1 MSVLVHQD
9 KSAGL
14 AVGVD
19 WSVLA
24 GAGEKAN
31 AAAIRK
37 RASLIGAKNYCTTH
51 LHDTT
56 YIGLYTPP
64 IELPGSKTIKP
75 KKVHSLAMV
84 FRNAFTNVDA
94 AAINAVLLMSPQD
107 SSTAIRLV
115 LVVIEGGQ
123 VVYNKLDDATKA
135 LAKAREF
142 TSTAGIAYSV
152 FGNTHELASSE
163 PITWDQL
170 QSYANA
176 SSELKPVPVNT
187 IALGAVVAIAS
198 LAAAA
203 VAYNYF
209 VLAPAKARAKL
220 LAQQAA
226 NNHTPQY
233 MERLNTGLLK
243 AGWAHAD
250 MLAFLKSLKT
260 QAAYNKGW
268 ELKKIE
274 CSIDTS
280 ACEFEYARLG
290 GTVKELIASS
300 SDKTYL
306 PNKSISDA
314 EAYFNQP
321 IKPIVHSLMGKPL
334 PKPEDGNV
342 ALKNQAQR
350 LLNAGA
356 NVTTTETKPWP
367 NDGVDINKVE
377 PAALVKRGGFE
388 FKAPYTLSDTMLAQ
402 LPSHVVLKSFI
413 ADLNVGGDKADN
425 IKMTFKGYSYVK

>member
-9 KSAGL
+9 KAVGL

-64 IELPGSKTIKP
+64 VALPGSKAIKP

-107 SSTAIRLV
+107 SSAAKRLV

-123 VVYNKLDDATKA
+123 VVYNKLDDAPKA
-135 LAKAREF
+135 VAKAREF
-142 TSTAGIAYSV
+142 TSSVGIAYSV
-152 FGNTHELASSE
+152 FGNTHELSSSE
-163 PITWDQL
+163 PIEWDQL
-170 QSYANA
+170 LGYANG

-187 IALGAVVAIAS
+187 MAIGVVAVIAS
-198 LAAAA
+198 LAAAGL
-203 VAYNYF
+203 AYNYL
-209 VLAPAKARAKL
+209 VIAPAKARAKL

-233 MERLNTGLLK
+233 MERLNAGLLK
-243 AGWAHAD
+243 AGWEHAD

-274 CSIDTS
+274 CSLDTS
-280 ACEFEYARLG
+280 ACEFKYARLG

-306 PNKSISDA
+306 PSRSVSDA
-314 EAYFNQP
+314 EAYFSQS
-321 IKPIVHSLMGKPL
+321 IKPAARSLLGTPL

-356 NVTTTETKPWP
+356 NVTSTETKPWP

-377 PAALVKRGGFE
+377 PGALVKRGGFE
-388 FKAPYTLSDTMLAQ
+388 FKAPYALADTMLAQ
-402 LPSHVVLKSFI
+402 LPAHVVLKSFV
-413 ADLNVGGDKADN
+413 ADFNVGGDKADS